1 MKDYLEETNV
11 QLGASYNVAKQST
24 DIQDKG
30 LEAAAKFMGAEV
42 DEVGMALPTPPLP
55 PIPPLYSLLTPS
67 SIAMLIV
74 YRPQ

>member
-42 DEVGMALPTPPLP
+42 DEVGMAFSLLPTTNLAS
-55 PIPPLYSLLTPS
+55 ITPS
-67 SIAMLIV
+67 
-74 YRPQ
+74 